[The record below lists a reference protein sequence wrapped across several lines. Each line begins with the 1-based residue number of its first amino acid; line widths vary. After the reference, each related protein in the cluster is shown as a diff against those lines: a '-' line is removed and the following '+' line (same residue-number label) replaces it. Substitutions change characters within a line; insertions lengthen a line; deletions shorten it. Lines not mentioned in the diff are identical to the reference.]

1 MKRIVSVLLLLA
13 LSLPPLA
20 IAAQFAQSP
29 RFHSEARPKKVLLL
43 KPQMFVAELSA
54 GGVVQRMDDW
64 SRQASDNL
72 LQATRQYAQD
82 SSLFEPL
89 AAPELNPQ
97 DEDLVAS
104 HLGLYDRV
112 AAAVFQFGQNSG
124 PDAWA
129 DRRKAWEYTLGDGL
143 KALAEQTG
151 ADAALVFVGADYIS
165 SSGRKAAFVAGL
177 LLGVGI
183 PLGQS
188 FVSAGLVDLK
198 SGDIE
203 WMSFDSSS
211 TMDTREPEKV
221 QGLIKELFEKYP
233 K

>member
-20 IAAQFAQSP
+20 LAAQFAQSP
-29 RFHSEARPKKVLLL
+29 RFPSQARPKKVLLL
-43 KPQMFVAELSA
+43 KPQMLVAELSA
-54 GGVVQRMDDW
+54 GGVVQPMEDW

-72 LQATRQYAQD
+72 LQATRHYAQD
-82 SSLFEPL
+82 HALFEPL
-89 AAPELNPQ
+89 AAPELSPQ
-97 DEDLVAS
+97 DEDQVAS

-129 DRRKAWEYTLGDGL
+129 DRRRAWEYTLGDGL
-143 KALAEQTG
+143 KSLAEQTG
-151 ADAALVFVGADYIS
+151 ADAALVFVGTDYIS

-188 FVSAGLVDLK
+188 FVSAGLVDLET
-198 SGDIE
+198 GDIE
-203 WMSFDSSS
+203 WMSFDSSA

-221 QGLIKELFEKYP
+221 QGLIKALFEKYP